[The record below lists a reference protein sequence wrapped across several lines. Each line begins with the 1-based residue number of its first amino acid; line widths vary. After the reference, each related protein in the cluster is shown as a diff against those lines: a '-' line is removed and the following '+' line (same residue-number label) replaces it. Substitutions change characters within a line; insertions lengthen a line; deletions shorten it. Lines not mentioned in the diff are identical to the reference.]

1 LQLIIHLIIIGSSY
15 TTMQNVAKCL
25 KLKFISHTT
34 YYKIINEY
42 VAPVIHDT
50 WNNER
55 DEYIGTLQ
63 ENQNYDFRLCGDGQ
77 FDSPG
82 HCAKYLCYTLMEVN
96 TNKIVDFVLLQKK
109 IVTGDLEK
117 QACNMVLGRLIED
130 NVSVK
135 MLVTDRHRGIGLLMR
150 TNYKD
155 IVHEYDVWHLAKSL
169 AKKIKVGTCMVHIR
183 TYTLLCISTLNNV
196 V

>member
-1 LQLIIHLIIIGSSY
+1 L
-15 TTMQNVAKCL
+15 
-25 KLKFISHTT
+25 
-34 YYKIINEY
+34 
-42 VAPVIHDT
+42 
-50 WNNER
+50 
-55 DEYIGTLQ
+55 
-63 ENQNYDFRLCGDGQ
+63 
-77 FDSPG
+77 
-82 HCAKYLCYTLMEVN
+82 EVN

-169 AKKIKVGTCMVHIR
+169 AKKIKVYEKKYEVIGAWKCSIINHLWWCAESCEGSGELLIEKFTSILYHI
-183 TYTLLCISTLNNV
+183 TNH
-196 V
+196 